1 MGVIPEADDRS
12 CPTPAELAAFLCNEL
27 SPEEMDGIG
36 AHVSGCR
43 DCDVAIW
50 RMSEATDAGPP
61 ARRAR
66 CPRPPSPDGFDRE
79 GGSAALCDPAPAL
92 ARPPRVSDER
102 DPALFQI
109 DQYRIGEQLGQG
121 GMGTVYRAEHVRLKK
136 SVAIKVLSPAQT
148 RDRRAAARFQL
159 EMEVVGRLEHPNIV
173 RATDAGEADGIH
185 FLVMELIEGVN
196 LAHLL
201 LRCGPL
207 PVPDA
212 CELVRQAAV
221 GLQHA
226 HEHGLVHRDVKPSN
240 LMLSLSGQ
248 VKLLDLGLALFRSR
262 DTPAPELTA
271 VGEVMGTAEYM
282 APEQWEET
290 RSVDVRADVY
300 GLGCTLYALLTGDPP
315 FVEPGRRSMR
325 RLMAAHQNDPIP
337 PVANHR
343 PEVPSALGAF
353 IARMLA
359 KSPDA
364 RPATP
369 GEVATEL
376 ERFAVGASP
385 SALLSAAPPAAR
397 ALPQP
402 PAAFAP
408 AWPQTPVTSSSPPA
422 RGRRRALVALVALT
436 AVALATVGA
445 AAYFVRPVPHAQT
458 PDPKRWRNL
467 LAERHDEARL
477 RRLWV
482 DTPVSRLEHD
492 RNKETLWVQSPGLA
506 LVSLG
511 EAPVPAYKLQ
521 IGVRQVRWEGGV
533 GVYFGGRTQADSK
546 EFVLQYLALRRMN
559 LGAGRE
565 YGLIRGG
572 GKFSLQPNPKPGVRT
587 IDFQTEYVPPPDNEE
602 QMLELEVKPGGLA
615 VVRWEGAA
623 CPKLIGPAA
632 LESATRLYPGDIT
645 GEFGIYC
652 NGTVTVTTARYVP
665 TE

>member
-1 MGVIPEADDRS
+1 MGGIPEADDRA
-12 CPTPAELAAFLCNEL
+12 CPTPAELAAFLCDEL
-27 SPEEMDGIG
+27 SPDQMDGIG

-43 DCDVAIW
+43 DCDAAVR
-50 RMSEATDAGPP
+50 RMSEATDAGP
-61 ARRAR
+61 RAR
-66 CPRPPSPDGFDRE
+66 HAPPRRPDPLAPDGFDH
-79 GGSAALCDPAPAL
+79 GGSSVSFRAAAPAL
-92 ARPPRVSDER
+92 ARSPLANADR

-207 PVPDA
+207 PVADA

-240 LMLSLSGQ
+240 LMLSHSGQ
-248 VKLLDLGLALFRSR
+248 VKLLDLGLALFRPR
-262 DTPAPELTA
+262 DTPAHELTA
-271 VGEVMGTAEYM
+271 AGEVMGTAEYM

-300 GLGCTLYALLTGDPP
+300 SLGCTLYALLTGDPP
-315 FVEPGRRSMR
+315 FVEPERRSMR
-325 RLMAAHQNDPIP
+325 RLRAAHQHDPVP
-337 PVANHR
+337 PVTDYR
-343 PEVPSALGAF
+343 PEVPPALSALVE
-353 IARMLA
+353 RTLA

-369 GEVATEL
+369 GEVAAAL
-376 ERFAVGASP
+376 ERFAAGASP
-385 SALLSAAPPAAR
+385 SALLSSAAPDTR
-397 ALPQP
+397 AHPQHP
-402 PAAFAP
+402 RPGAP
-408 AWPQTPVTSSSPPA
+408 AGPQTPVTGAAPPA
-422 RGRRRALVALVALT
+422 RGRSRALVALA
-436 AVALATVGA
+436 AVALAAVGA
-445 AAYFVRPVPHAQT
+445 TAYFAWPTPRAEA

-477 RRLWV
+477 RRLWT
-482 DTPVSRLEHD
+482 DTPVSKLEHD
-492 RNKETLWVQSPGLA
+492 RVKETLWVQSAGLA
-506 LVSLG
+506 LVCLG
-511 EAPVPAYKLQ
+511 DAPAPAYKLQ
-521 IGVRQVRWEGGV
+521 IGIRQVRWEGGV
-533 GVYFGGRTQADSK
+533 GVYFGGRAQADAK
-546 EFVLQYLALRRMN
+546 EFVFQHLALRHTS
-559 LGAGRE
+559 LGPGRE

-602 QMLELEVKPGGLA
+602 KMLELEVKPGGLA

-623 CPKLIGPAA
+623 CPVLVGAAA
-632 LESATRLYPGDIT
+632 LESATKRYPGDIT

-652 NGTVTVTTARYVP
+652 NGTVTVTTARYAP
-665 TE
+665 TD